1 QADRVAPAR
10 VRAGRLIRS
19 PPGRGLESKEQLVGR
34 SRVLV
39 AAIVVLAVGVS
50 APAALGAGAF
60 RPRIG
65 AAMGLVAPVARQARL
80 RAGDVASGALT
91 PVTYHGGPVM
101 ADGVTIH
108 TIFWAPSGFAFLGS
122 PGPGIPTYK

>member
-1 QADRVAPAR
+1 M
-10 VRAGRLIRS
+10 
-19 PPGRGLESKEQLVGR
+19 GR

-39 AAIVVLAVGVS
+39 AAIVVLAVGIS
-50 APAALGAGAF
+50 TPQALGASGF

-65 AAMGLVAPVARQARL
+65 PAMGLVPPLNRQHTL

-101 ADGVTIH
+101 AGGVTVH
-108 TIFWAPSGFAFLGS
+108 TIFWAPSGYAFEGS
-122 PGPGIPTYK
+122 PGAGIPTYEGLI